1 MVAASSHMET
11 KRGIDYMQI
20 HIAKKDL
27 VIVGR
32 CGRHYALYT
41 FLYRP
46 KSKLL
51 HIDMEQAVQHN
62 RQLMVYSS

>member
-20 HIAKKDL
+20 DIAKKDL
-27 VIVGR
+27 VIDGC
-32 CGRHYALYT
+32 CGRYYALYT

-46 KSKLL
+46 KSKL
-51 HIDMEQAVQHN
+51 
-62 RQLMVYSS
+62 